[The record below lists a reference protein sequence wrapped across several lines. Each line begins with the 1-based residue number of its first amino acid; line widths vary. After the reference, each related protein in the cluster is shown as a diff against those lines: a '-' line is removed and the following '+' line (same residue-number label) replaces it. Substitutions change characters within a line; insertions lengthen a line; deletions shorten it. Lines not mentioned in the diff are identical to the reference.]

1 MHRRMS
7 VTPRTAPPTRRRN
20 GLRLGAL
27 VLVLVVVSY
36 FQIAS
41 ASQISLSGARI
52 GYAASLGPCSTNP
65 VTVTN
70 TTTGATATQVTI
82 SGLNN
87 STCSGETVQ
96 LWLRDATSTVAVT
109 SGTVTASSLALT
121 VPSYTPANV
130 AGAIVY
136 VGGWPVTTTWT
147 YAPPVQLPLVSC
159 EPVGGG
165 SETCTVAEFD
175 DGSSKSW
182 TNGEVTYWQ
191 KWFLVTTTSTSTD
204 GVPWQVTINLS
215 HSSLP
220 AYAASLTDNSGLG
233 LVLVSTSDCSAS
245 PRTVTVKGNTEW
257 GWNTVTNTNSRAF
270 QVTGATTGTGGLLSC

>member
-27 VLVLVVVSY
+27 VLVLVLVSY

-96 LWLRDATSTVAVT
+96 LWLRDATSTVAAT

-165 SETCTVAEFD
+165 SETCTVAETF
-175 DGSSKSW
+175 SESW
-182 TNGEVTYWQ
+182 TDSGVMYWQ
-191 KWFLVTTTSTSTD
+191 KMFQVTTTSTVA
-204 GVPWQVTINLS
+204 VPWQVTINLS

-220 AYAASLTDNSGLG
+220 FYAASLRDNQPGG
-233 LVLVSTSDCSAS
+233 LVLVSTSGCSAS
-245 PRTVTVKGNTEW
+245 PRTVTVKGTT
-257 GWNTVTNTNSRAF
+257 GWSWDTVTNTHSVEF
-270 QVTGATTGTGGLLSC
+270 MVTGATPVTGDSLLLSC